1 MERYNPAIVL
11 YICGLQLQV
20 FIKRRSHGHAL
31 VFFDGSHF
39 FPLFKNCNLPQNRE
53 ERGKSSV
60 SSESPAHLFWSS
72 GGENSIS
79 FPWHTVH
86 EAWSLTV
93 FSLNLDFT
101 LYVTLSPS
109 QHFTFLA
116 WTFLFSLPYLK
127 FPVFYCCSWAALH
140 FWACFIYLHP
150 VWKQKLL

>member
-1 MERYNPAIVL
+1 MEHFDPAIVL

-39 FPLFKNCNLPQNRE
+39 FLLFKNCNLHRTERKE
-53 ERGKSSV
+53 EKVLS
-60 SSESPAHLFWSS
+60 LQTDLLIFW
-72 GGENSIS
+72 GENSIS

-93 FSLNLDFT
+93 FPLNLDFT

-116 WTFLFSLPYLK
+116 WTFLFSLPYLM